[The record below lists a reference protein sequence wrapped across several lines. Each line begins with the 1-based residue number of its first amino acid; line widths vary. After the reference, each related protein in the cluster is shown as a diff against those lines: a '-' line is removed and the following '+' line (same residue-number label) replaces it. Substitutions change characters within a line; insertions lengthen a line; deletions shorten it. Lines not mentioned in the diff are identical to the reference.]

1 MPESHILDFSIVVLI
16 WFGYWCYTFRVSHY
30 LFQPNYFVLHFNDW
44 FSVLS
49 NKFIIFWYSI
59 IILSWIFCLSY
70 GHIYISLGIFLS
82 NPIFSV
88 SLSTVLELLCGEVLE
103 TYQRF
108 NCQSNQSIKSNC
120 FYCFLNCCFWN
131 SFKCIIAWSRSFWTY
146 LLLTFF
152 PMLLPI
158 LFLIFLTK
166 DDNT

>member
-1 MPESHILDFSIVVLI
+1 MIKTILSNFLFVKVKGVMPESRILDFSIVVLI
-16 WFGYWCYTFRVSHY
+16 WFGYWCYTFHVSHY

-108 NCQSNQSIKSNC
+108 NCQ
-120 FYCFLNCCFWN
+120 LNHQ
-131 SFKCIIAWSRSFWTY
+131 
-146 LLLTFF
+146 LLLLFF
-152 PMLLPI
+152 EL
-158 LFLIFLTK
+158 LFLKQF
-166 DDNT
+166 

>member
-1 MPESHILDFSIVVLI
+1 MIKTILSNFLFVKVKGVMPESRILDFSIVVLI
-16 WFGYWCYTFRVSHY
+16 WFGYWCYTFHVSHY

-108 NCQSNQSIKSNC
+108 NCQSNHQ
-120 FYCFLNCCFWN
+120 
-131 SFKCIIAWSRSFWTY
+131 
-146 LLLTFF
+146 LLLLFF
-152 PMLLPI
+152 EL
-158 LFLIFLTK
+158 LFLKQF
-166 DDNT
+166 